1 MNKKSGKGKIII
13 LVIVA
18 LLGFGYLKNGIKKL
32 TAPKK
37 VTINSEDV
45 YFSDW
50 LDDNFEVNG
59 EVTFEIDDKNKSVKV
74 NVPLKCVKTPSLEIN
89 EVFGKNGEDLKIYNL
104 TKASFDL
111 NNIFLDPS
119 EDDAKGKRDQKTIID
134 FLNLEEGET
143 NWAFTMSCSEYD
155 IEKIRDMKDLLIT
168 CDLQFEN
175 DAKTIY
181 IPWKVV
187 EKQKEV
193 VVEEP
198 VQEEVVEE
206 PLQEEVV
213 EEPQEEAQVEEEEVI
228 VEESNEVTPSFKE
241 QMDAYE
247 AFFDEYIAL
256 MESVQNDPT
265 IVTSTKYI
273 EFLGKYMEYT
283 QALDNINEAELTD
296 ADYLYYLE
304 VNTRIQE
311 KILKASS

>member
-1 MNKKSGKGKIII
+1 MNKKSGKGKIIL

-18 LLGFGYLKNGIKKL
+18 LLAFGYLKSGIKKL

-37 VTINSEDV
+37 VTINSEEV

-50 LDDNFEVNG
+50 LDDNFEVSND
-59 EVTFEIDDKNKSVKV
+59 VTIEIDDKNKSVKFH
-74 NVPLKCVKTPSLEIN
+74 VPLNCLKTPALEIN
-89 EVFGKNGEDLKIYNL
+89 ELFGEGNEDLNAYKL
-104 TKASFDL
+104 TKTSFEL
-111 NNIFLDPS
+111 NHIYLDPN
-119 EDDAKGKRDQKTIID
+119 EDDAKGKRDQKTVKD

-143 NWAFTMSCSEYD
+143 NWDFTMSCSEYD
-155 IEKIRDMKDLLIT
+155 IEKIRKMKDLLIT
-168 CDLQFEN
+168 CDLQFDNE
-175 DAKTIY
+175 DKTIY
-181 IPWKVV
+181 IPWKVE

-206 PLQEEVV
+206 Q
-213 EEPQEEAQVEEEEVI
+213 QEEAQVEEEVI

-256 MESVQNDPT
+256 MESVQSDPT
-265 IVTSTKYI
+265 LVTSTKYI

-311 KILKASS
+311 KLLKASS